1 LSLLPC
7 IIGLSGPELTPDER
21 AFSRAAAPAGFILF
35 RRNCEDPAQLRALT
49 DALRD
54 LTGRADLPILIDQEG
69 GRIARL
75 RPPHWPDFPAPWRFA
90 ELYARAP
97 ISAMEAARVNA
108 LATAALLAAAGINV
122 ACQPVLDLRHPHAH
136 GVIGERALGSDP
148 DQVAS
153 LGRMVLDGLAEGGVA
168 GIVKHMPGHGRAR
181 ADSHFELPV
190 VDAGAQE
197 LEADL
202 APFRKLANRARIGM
216 TAHILYSAWDQERP
230 ATLSPTV
237 ITGVIR
243 GVIGF
248 DGLLLSDDLEMA
260 ALAGSFGER
269 AQRALAAGCDLVLHG
284 SGRLEES
291 REVAEAIPPIGDA
304 AAARLARAIPAP
316 EPERSD
322 LGALLEKRDAL
333 LLHGCDSS
341 SAGSS

>member
-7 IIGLSGPELTPDER
+7 IIGLSGPELTADER
-21 AFSRAAAPAGFILF
+21 AFFRAAAPAGFILF

-108 LATAALLAAAGINV
+108 LATAASLAAAGINV

-190 VDAGAQE
+190 VDAGE
-197 LEADL
+197 EEMEADL
-202 APFRKLANRARIGM
+202 APFRKLAGRARIGM
-216 TAHILYSAWDQERP
+216 TAHILYSAWDRERP
-230 ATLSPTV
+230 ATLSPIV
-237 ITGVIR
+237 IAEVIR
-243 GVIGF
+243 GAIGF

-291 REVAEAIPPIGDA
+291 REVAEAIPPM
-304 AAARLARAIPAP
+304 
-316 EPERSD
+316 
-322 LGALLEKRDAL
+322 
-333 LLHGCDSS
+333 LHGCDSS

>member
-1 LSLLPC
+1 MLPC
-7 IIGLSGPELTPDER
+7 IIGLSGPELTPAER
-21 AFSRAAAPAGFILF
+21 DFVRAAEPAGFILF
-35 RRNCEDPAQLRALT
+35 RRNCEDRTQLRALT
-49 DALRD
+49 DGLRD
-54 LTGRADLPILIDQEG
+54 LTGRGDLPILIDQEG

-90 ELYARAP
+90 ELYERAP

-108 LATAALLAAAGINV
+108 LATAAVLAEAGINV

-148 DQVAS
+148 AQVAS

-190 VDAGAQE
+190 VDASVE
-197 LEADL
+197 EMEADL
-202 APFRKLANRARIGM
+202 LPFRKLANRARIGM
-216 TAHILYSAWDQERP
+216 TAHILYAAWDKERP
-230 ATLSPTV
+230 ATLSRTV
-237 ITGVIR
+237 IGEVIR
-243 GVIGF
+243 DAIGF

-291 REVAEAIPPIGDA
+291 REVAEAIHPIGEA
-304 AAARLARAIPAP
+304 AAERLARAIPA
-316 EPERSD
+316 RVTQGAD

-333 LLHGCDSS
+333 LRS
-341 SAGSS
+341 GS